1 MRYARA
7 ALLFATAI
15 ASAADRIPSEFF
27 PPQTRIVIGLSLRAL
42 LDSPLF
48 EAAGGGATLTA
59 AAGPFAGIDP
69 LKDLDSIVIATE
81 GDTASAPGIVV
92 ARGRFR
98 PTAAAAIQHAG
109 IPIYEDKKGVLALLD
124 ENTAIAGSL
133 ADVKAA
139 IDRRGAASTLAAA
152 LAARIAAVEAND
164 FWAVGDV
171 AASKAGGKAASID
184 RFDFGASLRK
194 GLEVHGSVHLRSPEE
209 AAQFAM
215 MIKMFEGMLQTQPS
229 KTAAKFNLRADG
241 GTLKLDLFIPEAEL
255 KRTVTTQKSVL
266 AGMVRSQFPG
276 AIPAAAAAAA
286 PAPTPSWG
294 PVGGPVSRPPATPAT
309 IVTNPSGETVQV
321 VLPGGN

>member
-1 MRYARA
+1 MKYARA
-7 ALLFATAI
+7 VLLFATVI
-15 ASAADRIPSEFF
+15 ASAADRVPSEFF

-59 AAGPFAGIDP
+59 ATGPFAGIDP
-69 LKDLDSIVIATE
+69 IQDLDAIVIASE
-81 GDTASAPGIVV
+81 GDTASAPSIVV

-98 PTAAAAIQHAG
+98 PTSAAATQHG
-109 IPIYEDKKGVLALLD
+109 GFPIFADKKGVLALLD

-139 IDRRGAASTLAAA
+139 IDRRGGASTLSSA

-164 FWAVGDV
+164 FWAVGDIPD
-171 AASKAGGKAASID
+171 ARSGGKAPSVD

-194 GLEVHGSVHLRSPEE
+194 GLELHGSVHLRSPEE
-209 AAQFAM
+209 AAQLAT
-215 MIKMFEGMLQTQPS
+215 MIKMFEGMLKTQPS

-241 GTLKLDLFIPEAEL
+241 GTLTVDLFIPEAEL
-255 KRTVTTQKSVL
+255 KRTVTSQRNTL

-276 AIPAAAAAAA
+276 ALPDAA
-286 PAPTPSWG
+286 PAPAPASAPSSAR
-294 PVGGPVSRPPATPAT
+294 PPISRPPDTPAT
-309 IVTNPSGETVQV
+309 IVTNATGETVQV

>member
-1 MRYARA
+1 
-7 ALLFATAI
+7 LFATAI
-15 ASAADRIPSEFF
+15 ASAADRVPSEFF

-48 EAAGGGATLTA
+48 EAAGGGASLTA
-59 AAGPFAGIDP
+59 ATGPFAGIDP

-98 PTAAAAIQHAG
+98 PTATAEKHHAG
-109 IPIYEDKKGVLALLD
+109 VPIFEDKKGVLALLD
-124 ENTAIAGSL
+124 ANTALAAGSL
-133 ADVKAA
+133 ADLKAA
-139 IDRRGAASTLAAA
+139 IDRRGGASTLSAA

-171 AASKAGGKAASID
+171 AESKAGGKAASID

-194 GLEVHGSVHLRSPEE
+194 GLELHGSVHLRSSEE
-209 AAQFAM
+209 AAQLAM
-215 MIKMFEGMLQTQPS
+215 MIKMFEGMLMQAQPS

-255 KRTVTTQKSVL
+255 KRTVTTQKNVL

-276 AIPAAAAAAA
+276 AIPAPAAAAAGPT
-286 PAPTPSWG
+286 PAPG
-294 PVGGPVSRPPATPAT
+294 PARAPVSRPPATPAT
-309 IVTNPSGETVQV
+309 IVTNSSGETVHV

>member
-1 MRYARA
+1 MKYARA

-59 AAGPFAGIDP
+59 AAGPFAGINP
-69 LKDLDSIVIATE
+69 LKDLDSIVIASE
-81 GDTASAPGIVV
+81 GDNRAEPGIVV

-98 PTAAAAIQHAG
+98 PTTTAALHHAG
-109 IPIYEDKKGVLALLD
+109 VPIFEDQKGVLALLD
-124 ENTAIAGSL
+124 ANTAIAGSL
-133 ADVKAA
+133 PDVKAA
-139 IDRRGAASTLAAA
+139 IDRRGGASTLSSA
-152 LAARIAAVEAND
+152 LAARIAAVETND

-171 AASKAGGKAASID
+171 SEKKSGGKAQSID

-209 AAQFAM
+209 AAQLAM
-215 MIKMFEGMLQTQPS
+215 MIKMFEGMLKTQPS

-241 GTLKLDLFIPEAEL
+241 GTLTVDLFIPEAEL
-255 KRTVTTQKSVL
+255 KRTVTTQKNAL

-276 AIPAAAAAAA
+276 ALPDAA
-286 PAPTPSWG
+286 PAPASAPS
-294 PVGGPVSRPPATPAT
+294 PARPPVSRLPDTPAT
-309 IVTNPSGETVQV
+309 IVTNSSGETVQV

>member
-1 MRYARA
+1 MKYARA
-7 ALLFATAI
+7 VLLFATAI
-15 ASAADRIPSEFF
+15 ASAADRVPSEFF

-59 AAGPFAGIDP
+59 AAGPFAGIDL
-69 LKDLDSIVIATE
+69 LKDLDSIVIASE
-81 GDTASAPGIVV
+81 GDTKTAPGIVV

-98 PTAAAAIQHAG
+98 PMAAAGMHHAG
-109 IPIYEDKKGVLALLD
+109 IPIFEDKKGVLALLD
-124 ENTAIAGSL
+124 ANTAIAGSL

-139 IDRRGAASTLAAA
+139 IDRRGGASTLSPS
-152 LAARIAAVEAND
+152 LGARIAAVEAND

-171 AASKAGGKAASID
+171 PESKSGGKAQSID

-209 AAQFAM
+209 AAQLAM
-215 MIKMFEGMLQTQPS
+215 MIKMFEGMLKTQPS

-241 GTLKLDLFIPEAEL
+241 GTLTVDLFIPEAEL
-255 KRTVTTQKSVL
+255 KRTVTTQRNAL

-276 AIPAAAAAAA
+276 ALPAAA
-286 PAPTPSWG
+286 PAPAPASAPS
-294 PVGGPVSRPPATPAT
+294 PARPPISRPPATPAT
-309 IVTNPSGETVQV
+309 IVTNSTGETVQV